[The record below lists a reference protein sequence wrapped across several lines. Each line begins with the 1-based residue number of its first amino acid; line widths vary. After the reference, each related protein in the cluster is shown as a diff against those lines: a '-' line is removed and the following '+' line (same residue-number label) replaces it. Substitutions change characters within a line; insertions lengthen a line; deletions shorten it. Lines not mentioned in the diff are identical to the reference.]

1 MRVRVRQDVRQGER
15 ARARDR
21 GRDRGDRSFDRFRRI
36 LSMDRDRLA
45 RRRRRARPVQM
56 AARQSPGWSS
66 CVAAPGGGRVVG
78 SHLAELRHEVLR
90 VLDHVLGAQAL
101 GGGLGGGLAVRAGG
115 GRQRDLARE
124 AARGGSRGA
133 QNASPR
139 IERRVCE
146 GWRGRAVRATRFAI
160 ARGFA
165 RAHLRA
171 GPHGET
177 REPVA
182 GGGAR
187 AAGAEAHARAPGAQ
201 RDGFHRALKTWRRS
215 PGVGARETRRFFKA
229 GARGSAVRSLWNDST
244 TPFEVRRDAIRRRGG
259 VAKAARPR
267 PRRARVLT
275 GRGGANPDKRNPPRN
290 NHLEDGTLSR
300 LSSARAGRGFAFCR

>member
-1 MRVRVRQDVRQGER
+1 
-15 ARARDR
+15 
-21 GRDRGDRSFDRFRRI
+21 
-36 LSMDRDRLA
+36 
-45 RRRRRARPVQM
+45 M

-66 CVAAPGGGRVVG
+66 CVAAPGGRRVVG

-124 AARGGSRGA
+124 ARGGSRGA
-133 QNASPR
+133 QNAHPR
-139 IERRVCE
+139 GSSGEFVR
-146 GWRGRAVRATRFAI
+146 GGGGRAVARDALRDRSRFRARTCGRDPMAKLANPSPAAAPAPPGRRLTPAPPGRSEMASI
-160 ARGFA
+160 VLSR
-165 RAHLRA
+165 
-171 GPHGET
+171 P
-177 REPVA
+177 

-187 AAGAEAHARAPGAQ
+187 ESALAKRGAFSKP
-201 RDGFHRALKTWRRS
+201 
-215 PGVGARETRRFFKA
+215 ARE
-229 GARGSAVRSLWNDST
+229 ARLVRSLWNDST

-275 GRGGANPDKRNPPRN
+275 GRGGANPDKRNPPRKPSRRR
-290 NHLEDGTLSR
+290 DSR

>member
-1 MRVRVRQDVRQGER
+1 MKSFVYLITSSELRRLAVDSEGAWRCGR
-15 ARARDR
+15 ARGTSARSR
-21 GRDRGDRSFDRFRRI
+21 EGSG
-36 LSMDRDRLA
+36 A
-45 RRRRRARPVQM
+45 
-56 AARQSPGWSS
+56 
-66 CVAAPGGGRVVG
+66 GRVAG
-78 SHLAELRHEVLR
+78 
-90 VLDHVLGAQAL
+90 
-101 GGGLGGGLAVRAGG
+101 RAK
-115 GRQRDLARE
+115 RT
-124 AARGGSRGA
+124 S
-133 QNASPR
+133 SR

-146 GWRGRAVRATRFAI
+146 GWRGAGGGARRASRSLEVS
-160 ARGFA
+160 

-290 NHLEDGTLSR
+290 NHLEDGTLDSR
-300 LSSARAGRGFAFCR
+300 RRAPAGASRFADDWGGGEIAPV

>member
-1 MRVRVRQDVRQGER
+1 M
-15 ARARDR
+15 
-21 GRDRGDRSFDRFRRI
+21 
-36 LSMDRDRLA
+36 
-45 RRRRRARPVQM
+45 
-56 AARQSPGWSS
+56 
-66 CVAAPGGGRVVG
+66 
-78 SHLAELRHEVLR
+78 
-90 VLDHVLGAQAL
+90 
-101 GGGLGGGLAVRAGG
+101 RAGG
-115 GRQRDLARE
+115 GRQRDLARKRRGE
-124 AARGGSRGA
+124 GRGARQTHPRGSSGEFVRGGG
-133 QNASPR
+133 
-139 IERRVCE
+139 
-146 GWRGRAVRATRFAI
+146 GRAVARDALRDRSRF
-160 ARGFA
+160 

-300 LSSARAGRGFAFCR
+300 LSSARAGRGFAFLQMTPVARSLPFSALFQY